1 MTRSRVSR
9 RPLWLI
15 AKHGNGRMDVL
26 TLGSNR
32 GEEVLPVFS
41 HEEEAEAFLRLQ
53 APGKGWWARGPMT
66 GQLVSLLY
74 GLGTSIEKVV
84 LDPLSV
90 AIDNWVVVD
99 LKGPGRE
106 NFLRNFLGVDEP
118 SFTNQR
124 EQVRGNGKE
133 RGRTENGYTR
143 RGGALN
149 GALKGSNDFC
159 IPDYVMQDLGPSGDS
174 RNGHGAQRRTPEVR
188 GEDLMPRYE

>member
-1 MTRSRVSR
+1 MTRSTVAR
-9 RPLWLI
+9 RSLSLI
-15 AKHGNGRMDVL
+15 TKHGNSRMDVL

-32 GEEVLPVFS
+32 GEEILPVFS

-118 SFTNQR
+118 SFTDQR
-124 EQVRGNGKE
+124 ERVQAGKE
-133 RGRTENGYTR
+133 HGRTDKEAAR
-143 RGGALN
+143 RGDALN
-149 GALKGSNDFC
+149 GASEGSDNLYV
-159 IPDYVMQDLGPSGDS
+159 PDYVMRDFSPSDDL
-174 RNGHGAQRRTPEVR
+174 RNGYEARPRVSEIP
-188 GEDLMPRYE
+188 GEDLMQRHE